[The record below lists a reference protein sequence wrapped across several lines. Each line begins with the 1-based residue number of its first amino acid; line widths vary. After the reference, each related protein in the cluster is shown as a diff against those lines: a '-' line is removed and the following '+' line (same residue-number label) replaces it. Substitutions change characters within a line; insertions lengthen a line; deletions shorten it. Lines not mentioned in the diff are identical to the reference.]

1 MRVVTDFYPLGMSS
15 FGKQVLEN
23 SSVCKVGCR
32 QSSQYKASQLT
43 GYKEATLAVL
53 ERESLE

>member
-1 MRVVTDFYPLGMSS
+1 MRVVTDFCPLEMSS
-15 FGKQVLEN
+15 FGKQMLEN
-23 SSVCKVGCR
+23 LSVCTVGCR
-32 QSSQYKASQLT
+32 QLSQYKASQLP